1 MATGAV
7 AMPVKLPA
15 PDAGTDAQPGPKSL
29 AAVAAPEDDA
39 DDAMG
44 EEADAI
50 GEDDDE
56 AGAAA
61 VEDPDELHAA
71 VARPRPA
78 TRVVA
83 AIRRYFMVLSP

>member
-1 MATGAV
+1 VTSVDSSGLAEAAVATGAV

-29 AAVAAPEDDA
+29 AAVDDDA
-39 DDAMG
+39 IGD
-44 EEADAI
+44 EADAI

-61 VEDPDELHAA
+61 VEDADEPHAA

-78 TRVVA
+78 TRPVA
-83 AIRRYFMVLSP
+83 AM

>member
-15 PDAGTDAQPGPKSL
+15 PVFGTEAQPGPKSL
-29 AAVAAPEDDA
+29 AAVAADDDA
-39 DDAMG
+39 IG

-50 GEDDDE
+50 GDEAFDE
-56 AGAAA
+56 AGEAA
-61 VEDPDELHAA
+61 VEDAEEPHAA

-78 TRVVA
+78 TRVLA
-83 AIRRYFMVLSP
+83 AMRRYFMVFSLIDV